1 MWLQEAPADTISYM
15 ILGFGVIFGSM
26 GVYLISLVLRTRN
39 LRKDQAIL
47 DEIEQG

>member
-15 ILGFGVIFGSM
+15 LLGFGVIFGSM
-26 GVYLISLVLRTRN
+26 GIYLISLVLRVRG
-39 LRKDQAIL
+39 LRKDQEIL